1 MFSRTICPLSTWRV
15 LQGLCWRQMCSRA
28 PKSTSSSGWTS
39 TCTRRSRR
47 SHGMRRGRTLSRCIS
62 CSLTKLTLPYR
73 LAGTALWQ
81 SGCFLT
87 PWWACRYSIPFY
99 WRGSGAAHLLP
110 VNWTLLDRD
119 SLLLIGAD
127 AKGGGEGAGRGN
139 TATHSTPTP
148 EPGWSLESHSS
159 DAPHPAGR
167 DLLPFRAEEGA
178 VLRGT
183 TPHVTHHR

>member
-1 MFSRTICPLSTWRV
+1 
-15 LQGLCWRQMCSRA
+15 
-28 PKSTSSSGWTS
+28 
-39 TCTRRSRR
+39 
-47 SHGMRRGRTLSRCIS
+47 MRRGRTLSRCIS
-62 CSLTKLTLPYR
+62 CRLTKLTLPYR

-119 SLLLIGAD
+119 SLLLVGAD

>member
-1 MFSRTICPLSTWRV
+1 MRSSALYSSLSHLSFIPHFHRTPLHGHSS
-15 LQGLCWRQMCSRA
+15 QC
-28 PKSTSSSGWTS
+28 SSGQTVLS
-39 TCTRRSRR
+39 QPGECYRVSAEDRCVVEPQKVPAAQAG
-47 SHGMRRGRTLSRCIS
+47 HGMRRGRTLSRCIS

-127 AKGGGEGAGRGN
+127 AEGGG
-139 TATHSTPTP
+139 
-148 EPGWSLESHSS
+148 
-159 DAPHPAGR
+159 
-167 DLLPFRAEEGA
+167 
-178 VLRGT
+178 
-183 TPHVTHHR
+183 